1 MTNAKIETIQPE
13 VAYLNAGI
21 ELWWEIQNFL
31 FEEADLLDRRNFN
44 EWLEMLHPDITYRMP
59 LARNIRRDQIKKS
72 EYTQPGEVAWFDEG
86 FQTLSQRVAQI
97 NTGIHWAEEPAS
109 RISHLVT
116 NVRVQVPADAVDAP
130 EEVKVHSRFLVY
142 QNRLQTETVLF
153 VGKRADVLRRH
164 EGRWKVV
171 ERTIYLDQNVL
182 LAKALTTF
190 F

>member
-1 MTNAKIETIQPE
+1 MINPKIETSHPE
-13 VAYLNAGI
+13 VEYVNASI

-31 FEEADLLDRRNFN
+31 FEEADLLDGRHFN
-44 EWLEMLHPDITYRMP
+44 EWLTLLHPDITYRMP
-59 LARNIRRDQIKKS
+59 LARNIRRDQIKEN

-109 RISHLVT
+109 RISHLVS
-116 NVRVQVPADAVDAP
+116 NVRVRVPAGSAGMPDHL
-130 EEVKVHSRFLVY
+130 KVNTRFLIY

-153 VGKRADVLRRH
+153 VGKRTDILRRH
-164 EGRWKVV
+164 EDRWKIA